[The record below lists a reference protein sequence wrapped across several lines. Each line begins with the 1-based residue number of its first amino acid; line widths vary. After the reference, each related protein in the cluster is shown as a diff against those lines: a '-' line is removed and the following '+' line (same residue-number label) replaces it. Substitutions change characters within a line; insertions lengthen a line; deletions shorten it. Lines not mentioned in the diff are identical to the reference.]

1 MRYLLL
7 LLILITACNEDNSPK
22 YIQGNSQAWKKEIRY
37 FQDLRTGL
45 CFAER
50 GYSDVNS
57 FTCIPCDSL
66 KRLEK
71 FNVHHEE
78 K

>member
-7 LLILITACNEDNSPK
+7 LVILLSGCDSQPK
-22 YIQGNSQAWKKEIRY
+22 YVNGDSVNPNEIKY

-50 GYSDVNS
+50 GAVNAYSFACV
-57 FTCIPCDSL
+57 PCDSL

-71 FNVHHEE
+71 FNVHYEE

>member
-7 LLILITACNEDNSPK
+7 LIILFTACNEANPPK
-22 YIQGNSQAWKKEIRY
+22 YIQGNSQALKKDIRY

-50 GYSDVNS
+50 GYDDVSS

-71 FNVHHEE
+71 FNAHYEE